1 MGLRDLKNT
10 FAQLKNTLFTDVIV
24 YDILNK
30 NKRRGN
36 VNMKDTKV
44 IDYNKNHYAV
54 MANMI
59 IKGKQTMSL
68 QEARLIRLLITQIAK
83 NDKDFKTYKV
93 NIQELA
99 EFLEVDSSNLYREIR
114 EICQSLM
121 TRTIKIQKGKEWEIF
136 QWLQLA
142 KYDGKGT
149 ITLMLSNQIAPYLL
163 QLNAWFTQYQ
173 LKNILAMKSF
183 YAIRLYEL
191 LKLTVGEDRRK
202 KMEYTFSVQYLREY
216 LECEHKF
223 KQIGQFKDKILDIAV
238 RDISEYSEYNCTYEC
253 KKTSRSITDIIF
265 YLELKEQKQEKEE
278 EGAGEKEQEQKELD
292 VDDLVDQLR
301 KIIQEELKTREY
313 RALLRAA
320 NNDIELIQEKY
331 ELSKKQQ
338 NIENLVGWLIK
349 AIENGYTEPVRKQKQ
364 GQFNKIEGRKYNYE
378 ELERQL
384 LNFERNL

>member
-1 MGLRDLKNT
+1 MLYK
-10 FAQLKNTLFTDVIV
+10 K
-24 YDILNK
+24 Y
-30 NKRRGN
+30 KRKEN
-36 VNMKDTKV
+36 INMKVKDTNV
-44 IDYNKNHYAV
+44 INYNKNHYAV
-54 MANMI
+54 MANAI

-142 KYDGKGT
+142 KYDGQGT

-183 YAIRLYEL
+183 YSIRLYEL
-191 LKLTVGEDRRK
+191 LKLSVGEDRRK
-202 KMEYTFSVQYLREY
+202 KMEYNFSVQALREY
-216 LECEHKF
+216 LECENKF
-223 KQIGQFKDKILDIAV
+223 KQIIEFKKYVLDIAV
-238 RDISEYSEYNCTYEC
+238 RDISEYSEYNCRYEG

-278 EGAGEKEQEQKELD
+278 EGAGEKEQEQKGLD

-313 RALLRAA
+313 RALLQAA

-331 ELSKKQQ
+331 ELSKKQK